1 MHTEH
6 WKTNI
11 HSIIIVHFSGEQ
23 RPLPVLGM
31 WGTDRQT
38 MIIDDLIFSITACSI
53 GVVLDSSWRLNNMN
67 SIRSWSV
74 EEHSIIIVS
83 PFFSTAL
90 YPGLRSW
97 FSRKNRLF
105 FKNKN
110 RSHIFAPFENKPL
123 SLSNDEFM
131 HIQLPHYE
139 YLVSKRNI
147 GTCLS
152 LRHFM
157 VWLSL
162 PKKLATQKGFF
173 WQPVLLFTFLNRANS
188 GKEHYPSEPVQ

>member
-53 GVVLDSSWRLNNMN
+53 GVVLDSSWCLNNMN

-83 PFFSTAL
+83 PFFRRAL

-110 RSHIFAPFENKPL
+110 RSHILRRLKTNL
-123 SLSNDEFM
+123 
-131 HIQLPHYE
+131 
-139 YLVSKRNI
+139 YLCQMMNSCTYNYP
-147 GTCLS
+147 TMNTL
-152 LRHFM
+152 F
-157 VWLSL
+157 
-162 PKKLATQKGFF
+162 QKEIS
-173 WQPVLLFTFLNRANS
+173 VRAS
-188 GKEHYPSEPVQ
+188 VCVTLWFGCRCRRS

>member
-67 SIRSWSV
+67 SIRSWLV

-83 PFFSTAL
+83 PFFRRAL

-147 GTCLS
+147 LWHRAHLADDVIFPTRCN
-152 LRHFM
+152 M
-157 VWLSL
+157 VDLVWIIVRQIFERVHL
-162 PKKLATQKGFF
+162 
-173 WQPVLLFTFLNRANS
+173 
-188 GKEHYPSEPVQ
+188 HI